1 MAVDALIDA
10 GKELK
15 DGLIGLIDAL
25 SVLSAVAAIDIRAH
39 DEQGILQ
46 ETLRVLSQSQ
56 DIHRCSI
63 FLVRGEYLVNAAG
76 LGLEDILSGRDG
88 GPDTERETLR
98 FRVGEGL
105 MGMAAATATL
115 QHAHDCRHDTR
126 FQSPGGQ
133 CRDDLPGSLISA
145 PIMLHGEAIGVLN
158 VSHPD
163 PGAFNAWHERLLILL
178 CNILAQLLGNVRLLR
193 QMDEQIQ
200 RRTRDLSAA
209 LEETRL
215 LKKRFEMLAQ
225 HDELTGLHNRRFF
238 MPEARAALIRAARY
252 GERVSVALID
262 LDHFKTVNDTC
273 GHTVGDDVLR
283 DVAQLLQEKVRGGD
297 LLARWGGEEFIL
309 LLPRTDARA
318 ARMFSERIRQDIERM
333 LDGHAGLSVTASIGV
348 ASCDGSALTDPDG
361 HLDVLI
367 AQADQALYECKRA
380 GRNRVC
386 HHDDLP
392 GGEATA

>member
-1 MAVDALIDA
+1 MTTDALVDA

-25 SVLSAVAAIDIRAH
+25 SVLSAVAGIDIRAH
-39 DEQGILQ
+39 DEQGILE

-63 FLVRGEYLVNAAG
+63 FLVRGDYLVNAAG
-76 LGLEDILSGRDG
+76 LGLEDILSGRG
-88 GPDTERETLR
+88 ERQDSERQTLR
-98 FRVGEGL
+98 FRIGEGL
-105 MGMAAATATL
+105 MGMAAATSTL

-126 FQSPGGQ
+126 F
-133 CRDDLPGSLISA
+133 RDAGENAPGSLICA
-145 PIMLHGEAIGVLN
+145 PIVLHGEAIGVLN
-158 VSHPD
+158 VSHPEA
-163 PGAFNAWHERLLILL
+163 GAFNAWHERLLILL

-200 RRTRDLSAA
+200 SRTRDLSAA

-252 GERVSVALID
+252 GEKVSVALID
-262 LDHFKTVNDTC
+262 LDHFKAVNDTC

-348 ASCDGSALTDPDG
+348 ASCDGGALNDPDG
-361 HLDVLI
+361 YLDVLI
-367 AQADQALYECKRA
+367 SQSDQALYQCKRA

-386 HHDDLP
+386 HHHDLA
-392 GGEATA
+392 GDQAQA